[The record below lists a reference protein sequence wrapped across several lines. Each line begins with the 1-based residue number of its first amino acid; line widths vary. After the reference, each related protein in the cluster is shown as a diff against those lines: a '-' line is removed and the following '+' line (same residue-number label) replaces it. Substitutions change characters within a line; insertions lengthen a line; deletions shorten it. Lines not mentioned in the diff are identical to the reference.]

1 MTSQKDLFTNQI
13 HNLSLCS
20 VCGIDEAGRGPL
32 AGPVTAAAVVLN
44 EDFPIAILRDSKKLG
59 EKKRLEIEILI
70 KEQALSWAVAVI
82 DHSIIDEINILQATL
97 LAMEEAFF
105 SMHKKNAELSLDT
118 IIVDGNKI
126 PQKLSAF
133 QNKKIDCLAIP
144 KADANYPSVM
154 AASILAKNERDRI
167 MCSYAKLYPDYL
179 YEQHKGYPTKQ
190 HREICKTKGPSP
202 IQRKTFRF

>member
-1 MTSQKDLFTNQI
+1 MMSQKDLFTEQLD
-13 HNLSLCS
+13 NLSLS
-20 VCGIDEAGRGPL
+20 FICGIDEAGRGPL

-44 EDFPIAILRDSKKLG
+44 EDFPIALLQDSKKLG
-59 EKKRLEIEILI
+59 EKKRLEIEVLI

-105 SMHKKNAELSLDT
+105 SMLEKNPSPFLDT

-133 QNKKIDCLAIP
+133 QNGKIDCLAIP

-154 AASILAKNERDRI
+154 
-167 MCSYAKLYPDYL
+167 
-179 YEQHKGYPTKQ
+179 
-190 HREICKTKGPSP
+190 
-202 IQRKTFRF
+202 